1 MSTCDRPQ
9 SKICTFRNNLYSF
22 SDNFL
27 ISEPTTGEFY
37 TISAEKTNYGV
48 YNSEKLGTINI
59 LLDNQIITHE
69 RRVYNFFDVI
79 SDVGG
84 IYEVIKTCILVFMGM
99 YTNKLY
105 NFYTVNHI
113 NHKYLEPIIMDQ
125 AARQKRNNRRVM
137 ANEDESN
144 KEEEV
149 GFIISQQ
156 LHMHHQI

>member
-1 MSTCDRPQ
+1 M
-9 SKICTFRNNLYSF
+9 
-22 SDNFL
+22 

-37 TISAEKTNYGV
+37 TISSEKTNYAM
-48 YNSEKLGTINI
+48 YNTEKLGTINI
-59 LLDNQIITHE
+59 VLDNQIITHE

-84 IYEVIKTCILVFMGM
+84 VYEVIRTSILVLMSM

-125 AARQKRNNRRVM
+125 AAKQKRNQRRVM
-137 ANEDESN
+137 ANQDESN

-149 GFIISQQ
+149 GYVIYK
-156 LHMHHQI
+156 LPHYHLQI

>member
-1 MSTCDRPQ
+1 M
-9 SKICTFRNNLYSF
+9 
-22 SDNFL
+22 
-27 ISEPTTGEFY
+27 
-37 TISAEKTNYGV
+37 
-48 YNSEKLGTINI
+48 YNTEKLGTINI
-59 LLDNQIITHE
+59 VLDNQIITHE

-84 IYEVIKTCILVFMGM
+84 VYEVIRTSILVLMSM

-125 AARQKRNNRRVM
+125 AAKQKRNQRRVM
-137 ANEDESN
+137 ANQDESN

-149 GFIISQQ
+149 GYVIYK
-156 LHMHHQI
+156 LPHYHLQI